1 VEIIETSAF
10 TRRVTELLP
19 DDEYHRLQVVL
30 VGNPELGRVIPG
42 TGGLRKLRWS
52 LGTKG
57 KSGGVRII
65 YYWAVG
71 RYQLLMLYIFSKGE
85 RSDLTESQKKQLARI
100 VREEYP

>member
-1 VEIIETSAF
+1 MEIIETSAF

-19 DDEYHRLQVVL
+19 DEEYQRLQVVL
-30 VGNPELGRVIPG
+30 VGNPELGKVIPG
-42 TGGLRKLRWS
+42 TGGLRKVRWS

-65 YYWAVG
+65 YYWAVA

-85 RSDLTESQKKQLARI
+85 RSDLTESQKKQLAKI